1 MSKLL
6 IGMVLG
12 VVILFAVTKN
22 RITISDV
29 SGVTMVTISREW
41 KVWRAK

>member
-12 VVILFAVTKN
+12 VVIYFSVTVE
-22 RITISDV
+22 RITISNV
-29 SGVTMVTISREW
+29 KGVTMATVSREW
-41 KVWRAK
+41 KFK

>member
-12 VVILFAVTKN
+12 IVIYFSVTIE

-41 KVWRAK
+41 KFK

>member
-12 VVILFAVTKN
+12 VVILFAVTEE
-22 RITISDV
+22 RITISNV
-29 SGVTMVTISREW
+29 SGVTIATVSREW
-41 KVWRAK
+41 KFK

>member
-12 VVILFAVTKN
+12 VVIYFSTTES

-29 SGVTMVTISREW
+29 SGVTIATVSREW
-41 KVWRAK
+41 KFK